1 MKGHGSMDYH
11 MVRGLKSGVM
21 ALFSRENFKKV
32 SNSGKGFKYCKNQSF
47 LNDLFSKD
55 GRKREGKWNKGKL
68 DGEAVLTMPS
78 GEVYIENYNEGVKNG
93 EKKKMG
99 TCSIF

>member
-1 MKGHGSMDYH
+1 MRAHGSKDYH
-11 MVRGLKSGVM
+11 TGRVLKSRVM
-21 ALFSRENFKKV
+21 ALFFRENFKRV
-32 SNSGKGFKYCKNQSF
+32 SNSGKGFKYCKNQIF
-47 LNDLFSKD
+47 LIIVFSKD

-93 EKKKMG
+93 EKKKIG
-99 TCSIF
+99 TCYIF